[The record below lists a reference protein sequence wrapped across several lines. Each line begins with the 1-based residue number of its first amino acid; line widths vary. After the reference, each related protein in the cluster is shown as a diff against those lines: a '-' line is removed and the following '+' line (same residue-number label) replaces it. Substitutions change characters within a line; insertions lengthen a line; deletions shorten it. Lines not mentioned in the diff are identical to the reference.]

1 MNKNFL
7 KNEAGDTNIIS
18 ILIIL
23 AVIVA
28 LTLLFKNYIADL
40 VSMIIK

>member
-1 MNKNFL
+1 MNKNFF

-40 VSMIIK
+40 FSMIIK